1 MLKANINTQ
10 LRNSNGHSA
19 LDLANQLKNFECAKQ
34 INNLLAGKS
43 VGQIDWFFLLEEDY
57 LSDGIDEIDGM
68 LHTRPVSMIITPP
81 ELSNDDLLAREER
94 TQHRKGHIRAPSD
107 PFNFGFYLGEERK
120 AALYIPKG
128 SVKVLPQISDTKK
141 KSEKMS
147 KKNNG
152 TPTDRLKTI
161 SNENEP
167 NIIVIIFLYFIFV

>member
-10 LRNSNGHSA
+10 LRNSNGQSA

-34 INNLLAGKS
+34 INNLLAGKP

-57 LSDGIDEIDGM
+57 LSDGIDEIDSM
-68 LHTRPVSMIITPP
+68 LHTRPVSMIITTP

-94 TQHRKGHIRAPSD
+94 AQHRKGHIRAPSD

-141 KSEKMS
+141 KSQMS

-152 TPTDRLKTI
+152 TPIDRLKTI

-167 NIIVIIFLYFIFV
+167 NIIVIIFLYFIFA